1 MSSSIIDMITST
13 MIFGVLALT
22 VARVQANINIS
33 MYENQYNVVTQTN
46 AVELAR
52 QIEWDFTKAGYQVTG
67 DKILIADSTRI
78 EFKADLDSKQFVNTL
93 IYTVGDTSQCSM
105 TMNKNDFPMFRTQ
118 DGRSVK
124 QNWGLTYFRLTYYDE
139 MNKKIPTP
147 ITNTTDLKK
156 IHAIRVSFR
165 LESPEP
171 VVSLQDTVWSAVSW
185 EKTIVPRNLIDL
197 TY

>member
-1 MSSSIIDMITST
+1 MSSSMIDMITST

-22 VARVQANINIS
+22 IARVQTNINVS
-33 MYENQYNVVTQTN
+33 MYENQHNVVTQTN

-67 DKILIADSTRI
+67 DKILIADSIRI
-78 EFKADLDSKQFVNTL
+78 EFKADLDNKQVVNTL
-93 IYTVGDTSQCSM
+93 LYAVGDTSLCSM
-105 TMNKNDFPMFRTQ
+105 TKNKNDFPIFRTQ

-139 MNKKIPTP
+139 MNRKIPTP
-147 ITNTTDLKK
+147 ITNTTDLSK
-156 IHAIRVSFR
+156 IHAIRVSFC

-171 VVSLQDTVWSAVSW
+171 VVSLQDTVWAAVTW